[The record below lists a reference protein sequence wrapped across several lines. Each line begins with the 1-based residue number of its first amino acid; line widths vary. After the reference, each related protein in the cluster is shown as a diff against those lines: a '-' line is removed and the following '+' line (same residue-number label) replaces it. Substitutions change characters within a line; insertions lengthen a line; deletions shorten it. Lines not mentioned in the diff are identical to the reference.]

1 MVVVGLLAIE
11 EPDLQSTATS
21 CWRGSATI
29 GSGSLESD
37 EFEVSGV
44 ESVLTDANGEA
55 IFGVVGVKDESF
67 IKVEV
72 DQGTS

>member
-29 GSGSLESD
+29 GSLESD